1 MTVLPAKSIQ
11 YTLLT
16 PAEYTQ
22 QTLGVNSGT
31 RIETDQILLEPLLL
45 ERDAPKLWEVYKN
58 HPQLFAYMPHGPC
71 PTYEDFYNVQA
82 KYCQLSD
89 FSNWTCYVSANGG
102 NSEAA
107 DETNGKEK
115 KDKKWVLCGS
125 ICLLDIYLPFRK
137 CEVGAIWFHP
147 SVHGT
152 FVMLETTL
160 ALLRFSFERLHS
172 GRVQWKTH
180 FQNIAS
186 QKAATKLG
194 FALEG
199 VHRKHMIHADGT
211 WRHTYMYAMTDDDW
225 FGREE
230 TVDARP
236 GLDLLAAHEEHA
248 ATPSKGVRKALEE
261 LVETKKKEGKA
272 LPSSVVQGQALN

>member
-1 MTVLPAKSIQ
+1 MTAARTKTIQ
-11 YTLLT
+11 YTLLS
-16 PAEYTQ
+16 PSEYSQ

-71 PTYEDFYNVQA
+71 QSYEEFYNVQA
-82 KYCQLSD
+82 KFCRLSD
-89 FSNWTCYVSANGG
+89 FSNWTCYVSGKSVSNG
-102 NSEAA
+102 E
-107 DETNGKEK
+107 E
-115 KDKKWVLCGS
+115 KKWVLCGS

-137 CEVGAIWFHP
+137 CEIGSIWFHP

-152 FVMLETTL
+152 FVMLETTM
-160 ALLRFSFERLHS
+160 ALLRFAFERLHS

-199 VHRKHMIHADGT
+199 VHRKHMIHADGK

-236 GLDLLAAHEEHA
+236 DLDLLAAHEEHEG
-248 ATPSKGVRKALEE
+248 ATPAQGRRRDLET
-261 LVETKKKEGKA
+261 LVESKKKEGKA
-272 LPSSVVQGQALN
+272 LPSSVVEGQALN

>member
-1 MTVLPAKSIQ
+1 MTATHTKTIQ

-16 PAEYTQ
+16 PSEYSQ

-71 PTYEDFYNVQA
+71 QSYEEFYNIQA
-82 KYCQLSD
+82 KFCRLSD
-89 FSNWTCYVSANGG
+89 YSNWTCYVSG
-102 NSEAA
+102 NSSSGEEAT
-107 DETNGKEK
+107 EINSNNKH
-115 KDKKWVLCGS
+115 KKWVLCGS
-125 ICLLDIYLPFRK
+125 ICLLDIHLPFRK
-137 CEVGAIWFHP
+137 CEVGSIWFHP

-160 ALLRFSFERLHS
+160 ALLRFAFERLHS

-186 QKAATKLG
+186 QKAAIKLG
-194 FALEG
+194 FSLEG

-236 GLDLLAAHEEHA
+236 NLDLLAAHEEHA
-248 ATPSKGVRKALEE
+248 ATPSKGLRRDLEE
-261 LVETKKKEGKA
+261 LVATKQKEGKP
-272 LPSSVVQGQALN
+272 LPGSVVEGQALH